1 MQYSYS
7 MLEARDLR
15 LVDIVAEEG
24 SLTRAA
30 ARLNATQPALSRHL
44 KELEGRT
51 RLVLFERTGRRM
63 VLTPAGERLRLRA
76 REVLDALA
84 RAESEARELAGGRT
98 TVLRMSTGCYTTY
111 YWLPRVL
118 QRFAERHPTVE
129 VRIVFELTRHPV
141 PGLLD
146 GRLDLALV
154 SNTRSNRRM
163 VVRPAFQDELVAL
176 VSPHHPWAGRQSVSP
191 KDFADQRLFIVPPPE
206 ESDVL
211 NHFLG
216 PARVSPRE
224 VSVVTLT
231 EALVAMVEAGLGVGV
246 APRWTVAPALKSGQ
260 LVSARLGRGMHR
272 HWGVATRRNSGR
284 SAVLDD
290 FVELVRDV
298 AT

>member
-1 MQYSYS
+1 

-15 LVDIVAEEG
+15 LLDVVAEEG

-30 ARLNATQPALSRHL
+30 GRLNATQPALSRHL
-44 KELEGRT
+44 KELEART
-51 RLVLFERTGRRM
+51 RLALFERTGRRM

-76 REVLDALA
+76 RDVLDALA
-84 RAESEARELAGGRT
+84 LAEAEARELAGGRK

-118 QRFAERHPTVE
+118 QRLAERHPTVE

-163 VVRPAFQDELVAL
+163 LVRPVFHDELVAV
-176 VSPHHPWAGRQSVSP
+176 VSAHHPWATRRSVSP
-191 KDFADQRLFIVPPPE
+191 GDFADQRVFIVPPPE

-211 NHFLG
+211 NHFLI
-216 PARVSPRE
+216 PAKVSPRE
-224 VSVVTLT
+224 VSVVALT

-246 APRWTVAPALKSGQ
+246 VPRWTVAPAIKAGQ
-260 LVSARLGRGMHR
+260 LVSVRLGRGLHR
-272 HWGVATRRNSGR
+272 NWGVATRRSAGR
-284 SAVLDD
+284 SDVVDE
-290 FVELVRDV
+290 FVDLVRGV
-298 AT
+298 GT